1 MIYTVP
7 IACILLLLAQSGDS
21 FLVHN
26 GLYQQRTIIRSLSS
40 VQGSLGMRSFQTAGG
55 WKLSATSSAVSVP
68 KKLFTPPAG
77 SHVHLKQPPVWTFG
91 KGQKPGNFGDLK
103 PLLGGKG
110 ANLADMSAIGLSVP
124 PGFTITTEVCAA
136 FHRSHGTLPSSV
148 WPEVLNGVKSIETQM
163 GRVFGDAKRPLLVS
177 VRSGA
182 AISMPGMMDTILNLG
197 INDETVEGLAKDF
210 GEKFALDSYRRFLQ
224 MFGNVVMDI
233 PGHDFEHVL
242 SEVKHQTG
250 AKDDAAL
257 TPAALRTIVARFKE
271 VYHKHGKEFLTDPY
285 AQLHASVLAVFNS
298 WNSDRAI
305 KYRNAEGITGLLGTA
320 VNVQAMVF
328 GNMGETSG
336 TGVCFSR
343 NPNTGENVLYGE
355 YLINAQGEDVVAGI
369 RTPLPIKKL
378 QDTLPQAYDEL
389 LRNVATL
396 ESHYHDMQDI
406 EFTIQEGKLFMLQT
420 RSGKRVGP
428 AAVKI
433 ATSMVDEGLA
443 TPDQAVMMVKPEH
456 LNQLLHPQFANSVKD
471 KMYKDNVLAKGLP
484 ASPGAAVGK
493 IVFTPEDAEKAKAA
507 GEKCVLVRD
516 ETSPEDVGG
525 MWAAEGVLT
534 ARGGMTSHA
543 AVVARG
549 WGKPCVCGC
558 DDLKINYDAGTVTF
572 YPKDSNAAA
581 VTLRKGDYISLN
593 GDTGEIIQGSLPLH
607 PPSIDGSQDTV
618 RLMQWVDNKRTI
630 RVMANADTP
639 EDAAEARRNGA
650 QGIGL
655 TRTEHMFFSDDRIR
669 VVRRMILSK
678 DATHRARALTELLP
692 YQRSDFEG
700 ILEAM
705 DGLPVTVR
713 LLDPPLHE
721 FLPQPKDVDASFAA
735 DVGMTI
741 EECRHAIERLEEV
754 NPMLGMRGCRLG
766 VVMPE
771 LIVMQARALVE
782 AAWNNK
788 YVKKLQPK
796 PEIMIPL
803 VGSASE
809 FTHQAALIRQGA
821 EQVFAEKPQGQT
833 VDYKLG
839 TMIEVPRAAL
849 IAKELAEAGAEF
861 FSYGTN
867 DLTQMTYGFS
877 RDDVGSFLPAYL
889 KQGLLE
895 TDPFETIDVQGVGQL
910 VASSA
915 KAGHSVAQAKNTAF
929 KAGVCGEHGGDPK
942 SVRFFVKTGLDYV
955 SCSPFRV
962 PVARLAAAQ
971 SAIEIEKE
979 AAKHKH

>member
-1 MIYTVP
+1 M
-7 IACILLLLAQSGDS
+7 
-21 FLVHN
+21 N
-26 GLYQQRTIIRSLSS
+26 
-40 VQGSLGMRSFQTAGG
+40 
-55 WKLSATSSAVSVP
+55 
-68 KKLFTPPAG
+68 
-77 SHVHLKQPPVWTFG
+77 
-91 KGQKPGNFGDLK
+91 
-103 PLLGGKG
+103 
-110 ANLADMSAIGLSVP
+110 
-124 PGFTITTEVCAA
+124 
-136 FHRSHGTLPSSV
+136 
-148 WPEVLNGVKSIETQM
+148 
-163 GRVFGDAKRPLLVS
+163 
-177 VRSGA
+177 
-182 AISMPGMMDTILNLG
+182 
-197 INDETVEGLAKDF
+197 
-210 GEKFALDSYRRFLQ
+210 
-224 MFGNVVMDI
+224 I
-233 PGHDFEHVL
+233 PGHAFEHVL
-242 SEVKHQTG
+242 EEEKKKNQ

-257 TPAALRTIVARFKE
+257 SPEALKVIVSRFKD
-271 VYHKHGKEFLTDPY
+271 VYVQHGKEFLADPY
-285 AQLHASVLAVFNS
+285 AQLHAAVLAVFDS
-298 WNSDRAI
+298 WNSERAI
-305 KYRNAEGITGLLGTA
+305 KYRAAEGITGLLGTA

-378 QDTLPQAYDEL
+378 EETLPAAYAEL

-396 ESHYHDMQDI
+396 EKHYHDMQDI

-420 RSGKRVGP
+420 RGGKRVGP

-443 TPDQAVMMVKPEH
+443 TTDQAIMMVKPEH
-456 LNQLLHPQFANSVKD
+456 LNQLLHPQFT
-471 KMYKDNVLAKGLP
+471 NVADPHYTEHVLTKGLP

-493 IVFTPEDAEKAKAA
+493 IVFSPEAAEASKAA
-507 GEKCVLVRD
+507 GEKCILVRD

-558 DDLKINYDAGTVTF
+558 DDLKIDYEAGTVTF
-572 YPKDSNAAA
+572 YPKTGDKKA
-581 VTLRKGDYISLN
+581 VTLRQGDFLSLN
-593 GDTGEIIQGSLPLH
+593 GDTGEVIQGKQDLK
-607 PPSIDGSQDTV
+607 PPSIGESEDTV
-618 RLMQWVDNKRTI
+618 RLMQWVDDRRNI

-639 EDAAEARRNGA
+639 ADATEARRNGA

-655 TRTEHMFFSDDRIR
+655 TRTEHMFFSEDRIR

-678 DATHRARALTELLP
+678 DKRNRQRALDELLP
-692 YQRSDFEG
+692 FQRSDFAG

-705 DGLPVTVR
+705 DDLPVTVR

-721 FLPQPKDVDASFAA
+721 FLPNPADVDEAFAK
-735 DVGMTI
+735 DVGMSV
-741 EECRHAIERLEEV
+741 EECRHTIERMEEV
-754 NPMLGMRGCRLG
+754 NPMLGLRGCRLG

-771 LIVMQARALVE
+771 LVTMQARALIE
-782 AAWNNK
+782 AAWDNK
-788 YVKKLQPK
+788 YIKGLNPK

-803 VGSASE
+803 VGSATE
-809 FTHQAALIRQGA
+809 FTHQARLIRA
-821 EQVFAEKPQGQT
+821 AMEEVFVEKGG
-833 VDYKLG
+833 VKRVNYKLG

-849 IAKELAEAGAEF
+849 TATELAEAGAEF

-867 DLTQMTYGFS
+867 DLTQMTFGFS
-877 RDDVGSFLPAYL
+877 RDDVGGFLPTFL

-895 TDPFETIDVQGVGQL
+895 VDPFETIDANGVGQL
-910 VASSA
+910 INISA
-915 KAGHSVAQAKNTAF
+915 AAARSVAQRAKQPF
-929 KAGVCGEHGGDPK
+929 KAGVCGEHGGDPR
-942 SVRFFVKTGLDYV
+942 SVRFFVKAGLDYV

-971 SAIEIEKE
+971 SVIEQERE
-979 AAKHKH
+979 AKNNIKQ

>member
-1 MIYTVP
+1 
-7 IACILLLLAQSGDS
+7 
-21 FLVHN
+21 
-26 GLYQQRTIIRSLSS
+26 
-40 VQGSLGMRSFQTAGG
+40 MRSMRTTG
-55 WKLSATSSAVSVP
+55 WKLSAVTERAHG
-68 KKLFTPPAG
+68 KTFTPPVG
-77 SHVHLKQPPVWTFG
+77 SHIHLKQPPVWTFG
-91 KGQKPGNFGDLK
+91 KGQKAGNFGDLK

-136 FHRSHGTLPSSV
+136 FHKSNGALPASV
-148 WPEVLNGVKSIETQM
+148 WPEVLSGVKSIETEM
-163 GRVFGDAKRPLLVS
+163 GRKFGDHERPLLVS

-197 INDETVEGLAKDF
+197 INDDTVIGLSKDF

-242 SEVKHQTG
+242 SEVKSQTG

-257 TPAALRTIVARFKE
+257 TPDALRTVVARFKE
-271 VYHKHGKEFLTDPY
+271 VYTKHGKEFLTDPY
-285 AQLHASVLAVFNS
+285 AQLHAAVLAVFNS
-298 WNSDRAI
+298 WKSDRAI
-305 KYRNAEGITGLLGTA
+305 KYREAEGITGLLGTA

-343 NPNTGENVLYGE
+343 NPNTGENLLYGE

-369 RTPLPIKKL
+369 RTPLPIRKL
-378 QDTLPQAYDEL
+378 HETLPVAYDEL
-389 LRNVATL
+389 IRNVATL
-396 ESHYHDMQDI
+396 ERHYHDMQDI

-420 RSGKRVGP
+420 RGGKRVGP

-443 TPDQAVMMVKPEH
+443 TTDQAIMMVKPEH
-456 LNQLLHPQFANSVKD
+456 LNQLLHPQFTNVKD
-471 KMYKDNVLAKGLP
+471 KAYTQHILAKGLP

-493 IVFTPEDAEKAKAA
+493 IVFSPEDAEKAKAA
-507 GEKCVLVRD
+507 GERCILVRD

-558 DDLKINYDAGTVTF
+558 DDLKINYEAGTVTF
-572 YPKDSNAAA
+572 YPKNNDKAAI
-581 VTLRKGDYISLN
+581 TLKEGDYLSLN
-593 GDTGEIIQGSLPLH
+593 GDTGEIIQGALPLH
-607 PPSIDGSQDTV
+607 PPSIDGSEDTV
-618 RLMQWVDNKRTI
+618 RLMKWVDDRRTI

-655 TRTEHMFFSDDRIR
+655 TRTEHMFFSEDRIR

-678 DATHRARALTELLP
+678 DASHRARALAELLP

-721 FLPQPKDVDASFAA
+721 FLPNPKDVDASFAA
-735 DVGMTI
+735 DVGMTV
-741 EECRHAIERLEEV
+741 EECRFAIERLEEV

-788 YVKKLQPK
+788 YVRGLDPH

-803 VGSASE
+803 VGSATE
-809 FTHQAALIRQGA
+809 FAHQAKLIRQGA
-821 EQVFAEKPQGQT
+821 DAVFADKPVGKR

-877 RDDVGSFLPAYL
+877 RDDIGSFLPTYL

-895 TDPFETIDVQGVGQL
+895 SDPFETIDVHGVGEL
-910 VASSA
+910 IAKSATAGREVA
-915 KAGHSVAQAKNTAF
+915 KAKNSFF

-942 SVRFFVKTGLDYV
+942 SVRFFVKSGLDYV

-971 SAIEIEKE
+971 SAIEEEKE
-979 AAKHKH
+979 AAKRNKTK